1 MKLINDKAK
10 FEIDIKQKNFEKY
23 KKYYNDLAK
32 KYKKMFEMK
41 KNSKY

>member
-23 KKYYNDLAK
+23 YNDLAK